1 MGRKSDAREK
11 LIAVA
16 RHLIWE
22 QSYNAVGVESICREA
37 DVNKGSFY
45 HFFPSKEALAM
56 EALEHSWLQLE
67 ETVMRPAFSPDLPPL
82 ERFTRFCRNVQRL
95 FSQVTLETGGIPG
108 CPIINCGAEA
118 GVEDETMRTKVEDI
132 FARQTAYFEEAL
144 KEAKEEGTIR
154 ISDAGAAA
162 RFIHAFLS
170 GLILQAK
177 VFKDPDG
184 LKLLL
189 PGLARLIG
197 AEVRGGR
204 MVKRKEG

>member
-1 MGRKSDAREK
+1 
-11 LIAVA
+11 
-16 RHLIWE
+16 
-22 QSYNAVGVESICREA
+22 
-37 DVNKGSFY
+37 
-45 HFFPSKEALAM
+45 M
-56 EALEHSWLQLE
+56 EALERSWLQLE

-82 ERFTRFCRNVQRL
+82 ERFTRFCRNVQKL
-95 FSQVTLETGGIPG
+95 FSQVAQECGNVPG
-108 CPIINCGAEA
+108 CPIVNIGAEA
-118 GVEDETMRTKVEDI
+118 GVKDEVMRRKVEDI

-204 MVKRKEG
+204 MVKGKEG